1 MRYYETLFIVHP
13 NYEQDRLNSV
23 IKMVES
29 HISDI
34 GGHVL
39 AVDDWGKRR
48 LAYPIEKQ
56 KSGNYVLIYFEAEP
70 SAVVELQTW
79 FELQAQ
85 ILAQLIVKLDKRPE
99 GVPVHRKEYDDDI
112 DEPEME
118 LPIDESDDTDEN
130 LDEEYE
136 EGDDEEDEIDE
147 VDEEKKEE
155 KKEEDVHVFE
165 TEDDDKTADDE
176 NAAESSVSEDDESKE
191 TV

>member
-13 NYEQDRLNSV
+13 NYEQERLTSV
-23 IKMVES
+23 IKMVEG
-29 HISDI
+29 HIAEI

-85 ILAQLIVKLDKRPE
+85 ILAQLVVRLDEKPA
-99 GVPVHRKEYDDDI
+99 GVPSHHD
-112 DEPEME
+112 
-118 LPIDESDDTDEN
+118 
-130 LDEEYE
+130 
-136 EGDDEEDEIDE
+136 DDEEDQDEIIEKSSADDESDEDYDEDEDEDE
-147 VDEEKKEE
+147 VEDEDEEK
-155 KKEEDVHVFE
+155 
-165 TEDDDKTADDE
+165 EDD
-176 NAAESSVSEDDESKE
+176 SEETSEEAVKE

>member
-13 NYEQDRLNSV
+13 NYEQDRLDSV
-23 IKMVES
+23 IKTVEA

-70 SAVVELQTW
+70 SAVVELQKW
-79 FELQAQ
+79 LELQTQ
-85 ILAQLIVKLDKRPE
+85 ILAQLIVKLDEKPA
-99 GVPVHRKEYDDDI
+99 GLPAHPKDDDDDKEDLSKEPSI
-112 DEPEME
+112 DDDDS
-118 LPIDESDDTDEN
+118 DEDFDD
-130 LDEEYE
+130 DEEGDEE
-136 EGDDEEDEIDE
+136 EGDDEDSDEDNDDEDNNEDES
-147 VDEEKKEE
+147 EEP
-155 KKEEDVHVFE
+155 
-165 TEDDDKTADDE
+165 
-176 NAAESSVSEDDESKE
+176 SEDALKE

>member
-1 MRYYETLFIVHP
+1 LRYYETLFIVHP
-13 NYEQDRLNSV
+13 NYEQERLNSV
-23 IKMVES
+23 IKMVEG
-29 HISDI
+29 HIAEI

-85 ILAQLIVKLDKRPE
+85 ILAQLVVRLDEKPA
-99 GVPVHRKEYDDDI
+99 GVPSHHDD
-112 DEPEME
+112 
-118 LPIDESDDTDEN
+118 
-130 LDEEYE
+130 
-136 EGDDEEDEIDE
+136 DDEEDPDEIIDKSSADDE
-147 VDEEKKEE
+147 SDEDYDEDEDEDEIEDEDEEK
-155 KKEEDVHVFE
+155 
-165 TEDDDKTADDE
+165 EDDSGVMSEE
-176 NAAESSVSEDDESKE
+176 NVKE

>member
-1 MRYYETLFIVHP
+1 VHP

-23 IKMVES
+23 IKMVKG
-29 HISDI
+29 HIADI

-56 KSGNYVLIYFEAEP
+56 KSGNYVLIYFDAEP

-85 ILAQLIVKLDKRPE
+85 ILAQLIVRLDEKPA
-99 GVPVHRKEYDDDI
+99 GVPSHHEDNDEVKDEITDDGS
-112 DEPEME
+112 DE
-118 LPIDESDDTDEN
+118 DY
-130 LDEEYE
+130 DEEE
-136 EGDDEEDEIDE
+136 EIE
-147 VDEEKKEE
+147 V
-155 KKEEDVHVFE
+155 
-165 TEDDDKTADDE
+165 EDD
-176 NAAESSVSEDDESKE
+176 SEETSEEAVKE

>member
-1 MRYYETLFIVHP
+1 LRYYETLFIVHP
-13 NYEQDRLNSV
+13 NYEQERLNSV
-23 IKMVES
+23 IKMVEG
-29 HISDI
+29 HIAEI

-85 ILAQLIVKLDKRPE
+85 ILAQLVVRLDEKPA
-99 GVPVHRKEYDDDI
+99 GVPSHHDD
-112 DEPEME
+112 
-118 LPIDESDDTDEN
+118 
-130 LDEEYE
+130 
-136 EGDDEEDEIDE
+136 DDEEDPDEIIDKSSADDE
-147 VDEEKKEE
+147 SDEDYDEDEDEIEDEDEEK
-155 KKEEDVHVFE
+155 
-165 TEDDDKTADDE
+165 EDDSGVMSEE
-176 NAAESSVSEDDESKE
+176 NVKE

>member
-1 MRYYETLFIVHP
+1 LRYYETLFIVHP
-13 NYEQDRLNSV
+13 NYEQERLNSV
-23 IKMVES
+23 IKMVEG
-29 HISDI
+29 HIAEI

-85 ILAQLIVKLDKRPE
+85 ILAQLIVRLDEKPA
-99 GVPVHRKEYDDDI
+99 GVPSHHEDDD
-112 DEPEME
+112 DEDQAEMTDE
-118 LPIDESDDTDEN
+118 SSADDESDEDYVEDEDE
-130 LDEEYE
+130 DEE
-136 EGDDEEDEIDE
+136 
-147 VDEEKKEE
+147 EEK
-155 KKEEDVHVFE
+155 
-165 TEDDDKTADDE
+165 EDD
-176 NAAESSVSEDDESKE
+176 SEETSEEAVKE

>member
-23 IKMVES
+23 IKMVKG
-29 HISDI
+29 HIADI

-56 KSGNYVLIYFEAEP
+56 KSGNYVLIYFDAEP

-85 ILAQLIVKLDKRPE
+85 ILAQLIVRLDEKPA
-99 GVPVHRKEYDDDI
+99 GVPSHHEDNDEVKDEITDDGS
-112 DEPEME
+112 DE
-118 LPIDESDDTDEN
+118 DY
-130 LDEEYE
+130 DEEE
-136 EGDDEEDEIDE
+136 EIE
-147 VDEEKKEE
+147 V
-155 KKEEDVHVFE
+155 
-165 TEDDDKTADDE
+165 EDD
-176 NAAESSVSEDDESKE
+176 SEETSEEAVKE

>member
-13 NYEQDRLNSV
+13 NYEQERLNSV
-23 IKMVES
+23 IKMVEG
-29 HISDI
+29 HIAEI

-85 ILAQLIVKLDKRPE
+85 ILAQLVVRLDEKPA
-99 GVPVHRKEYDDDI
+99 GVPSHHDD
-112 DEPEME
+112 
-118 LPIDESDDTDEN
+118 
-130 LDEEYE
+130 
-136 EGDDEEDEIDE
+136 DDEEDPDEIIDKSSADDE
-147 VDEEKKEE
+147 SDEDYDEDEDEIEDEDEEK
-155 KKEEDVHVFE
+155 
-165 TEDDDKTADDE
+165 EDDSGVMSEE
-176 NAAESSVSEDDESKE
+176 NVKE

>member
-1 MRYYETLFIVHP
+1 LRYYETLFIVHP

-23 IKMVES
+23 IKMVKG
-29 HISDI
+29 HIADI

-56 KSGNYVLIYFEAEP
+56 KSGNYVLIYFDAEP

-85 ILAQLIVKLDKRPE
+85 ILAQLIVRLDEKPA
-99 GVPVHRKEYDDDI
+99 GVPSHHEDNDEVKDEITDDGS
-112 DEPEME
+112 DE
-118 LPIDESDDTDEN
+118 DY
-130 LDEEYE
+130 DEEE
-136 EGDDEEDEIDE
+136 EIE
-147 VDEEKKEE
+147 V
-155 KKEEDVHVFE
+155 
-165 TEDDDKTADDE
+165 EDD
-176 NAAESSVSEDDESKE
+176 SEETSEEAVKE